1 MSFFVEFLQTRLRR
15 CVDESRHRASIA
27 QEVWCGSPQLHDRSQ
42 TSSTIP
48 WLLLQSRKLGA
59 LTSWSSFVCYC
70 VVLLSFRWLFSAII
84 TCYRAEKSL
93 VFSLSHGFPLTITN
107 HLRKQSKCAVSFLRL
122 VVLGEGDVRRGAWGL
137 ARCCQP
143 ETDSRQ
149 RLAQLR
155 NPPRS
160 TGWVNEGRYDLIQPQ
175 PKLNMNNK
183 ALQVISES
191 FSRSFVF

>member
-1 MSFFVEFLQTRLRR
+1 MRLSTVTRPLSNI
-15 CVDESRHRASIA
+15 VDDTLTA
-27 QEVWCGSPQLHDRSQ
+27 
-42 TSSTIP
+42 STISAT
-48 WLLLQSRKLGA
+48 WCANLLIQ
-59 LTSWSSFVCYC
+59 FCFYC